1 MKKIILGVLVLFLV
15 VFLISY
21 FNPMEVKDIMKSYT
35 GEMMP
40 NKISSSIY
48 FSPHSSKELEVTG
61 KESIEQIVTLLEGMK
76 VRKLLKSPNEWSLE
90 FKNTYLF
97 FFDIEN
103 KENLTINILNSKYIK
118 INQNTYKIINKPDLS
133 KLYEIII
140 LDQPKDT
147 LNNFYYEQIENSY

>member
-1 MKKIILGVLVLFLV
+1 MKKVIIGILVLFFLV
-15 VFLISY
+15 FIISY
-21 FNPMEVKDIMKSYT
+21 FKPMEVKDIMEPYT

-40 NKISSSIY
+40 DKIGSSIY

-61 KESIEQIVTLLEGMK
+61 KESIDQIVTLLESMK
-76 VRKLLKSPNEWSLE
+76 VRKLVRSPNEWSPE

-97 FFDIEN
+97 IFDIEN

-118 INQNTYKIINKPDLS
+118 INQNTYKIIEKPDLS

-147 LNNFYYEQIENSY
+147 LDNFYYEQME